1 MTDHADLFQ
10 PASPSSSPAVELPE
24 TDDPVVLR
32 ELLRQARE
40 HLRLRESIEQL
51 MTENT
56 ARTEALLLEARAAEA
71 ASRIDPEALA
81 GVAADLRAAL
91 TSALAAVDRLGA
103 LAAVPSIAPT
113 RDARPVDA
121 PRAPDVTPDGTP
133 RTVEVLVHEIHA
145 PALAR
150 SLQQHL
156 AGIEGVERAEV
167 RELAEGLLRITV
179 AGTTALDG
187 DSLATWEPARP
198 RTIRTAR
205 PDVLEIEL
213 APANP

>member
-1 MTDHADLFQ
+1 MTDHTDPLK
-10 PASPSSSPAVELPE
+10 PAPEPAGHPVDVPE

-40 HLRLRESIEQL
+40 HLRLRESFERML
-51 MTENT
+51 AENT
-56 ARTEALLLEARAAEA
+56 ARTEALLVEARAQA
-71 ASRIDPEALA
+71 APAIDREALA
-81 GVAADLRAAL
+81 GAVAELRASLGA
-91 TSALAAVDRLGA
+91 ALAAVDRLEEATGGGA
-103 LAAVPSIAPT
+103 EPPAAAPQPD
-113 RDARPVDA
+113 DARA
-121 PRAPDVTPDGTP
+121 AAGVTPDGQP

-156 AGIEGVERAEV
+156 GALEGVDRAEV

-179 AGTTALDG
+179 AGTVALDG
-187 DSLATWEPARP
+187 ESLAGWEPQRR
-198 RTIRTAR
+198 RTVRTAR

-213 APANP
+213 APTNP

>member
-1 MTDHADLFQ
+1 VTDHADLN
-10 PASPSSSPAVELPE
+10 PHASRNGVPAVELPE

-56 ARTEALLLEARAAEA
+56 TRTEVLLLEARAAQA
-71 ASRIDPEALA
+71 PGIDPAALA
-81 GVAADLRAAL
+81 GVAADLKAAL
-91 TSALAAVDRLGA
+91 ASALAAANRLGE
-103 LAAVPSIAPT
+103 LATPADASTVASPRSEDVSPS
-113 RDARPVDA
+113 PV
-121 PRAPDVTPDGTP
+121 VTPDGEP
-133 RTVEVLVHEIHA
+133 RTVEVIVHEIHA

-156 AGIEGVERAEV
+156 AAIDGVDRAEV

-179 AGTTALDG
+179 AGAARLDG
-187 DSLATWEPARP
+187 DTLAGWEPDRP

-213 APANP
+213 APTNP